1 MKRSITRRE
10 TKASQLPAEAATL
23 LIEEEPCV
31 PTDAAA
37 GLPIVESEA
46 RYRRLFETAQDAIL
60 ILDGVG
66 GKIMDANPFVIN
78 LLGFSLDELI
88 GKQLWEIGFFADVAE
103 NKKAF
108 DRLQR
113 DGYVRYDHLP
123 LETKDG
129 RQVNVE
135 FVSNVY
141 EVNGCNVIQCNIRD
155 ITEREQAIHAL
166 RKSELR
172 YRRLFETAQ
181 DAILIVDADARRIID
196 ANPFVI
202 NLLGYPLEELIGKEL
217 WQIGLFRDI
226 EESKAAFDRL
236 QRDGYIRYE
245 DLPLETKDGKRAEVE
260 FVSNTYDVDGQA
272 IIQCNIRDI
281 TDRKS
286 AERSA
291 KEGADRFRFLAESM
305 PQMVFTA
312 QPNGDVD
319 YFNQQWSTF
328 TGLSLDKI
336 KDWRWTKFVHAADV
350 KETSRR
356 WRQSLESGQPFES
369 QHRIRRADGV
379 YRWHLSRA
387 TPMRDAGNDI
397 ILWISSNT
405 DIEDQKQTEDDLSAL
420 YKEASSLNRAK
431 DEFLATLSHELR
443 TPMTSILGWTALLSM
458 TTLDESTR
466 SEGIATI
473 HRSAQ
478 VQAQLID
485 DILDISRMITGKL
498 LLTIEPVDME
508 VILRAAVTAVIP
520 AAEAKGIRIG
530 MIFEPGLPWL
540 GADPVRLQQVIWNL
554 LSNAL
559 KFTPAGGHIDLRL
572 FSRDG
577 NVVVEVCDTGVG
589 IIPAFLPYAFD
600 RFAQQEGGTM
610 RHHGGMGIGLS
621 IVKQLVEL
629 HGGHVSVASEG
640 EGLGT
645 TFTIAI
651 PVQTTGHE
659 NAVAVDAPK
668 LRPKPR
674 SAKLAS
680 ISGLRVLVVDDER
693 DSRRTISA
701 ILEAHGAIVT
711 AASNAAE
718 GLRLSG
724 RHSFDILLCDIA
736 MPEQDGYS
744 LIRSIR
750 SPADEKSRVPAVALT
765 AYGRPSEREIA
776 LGEGFDEYLKKP
788 VEPEEL
794 IALVASM
801 ARPQG

>member
-1 MKRSITRRE
+1 MKRAITTLE
-10 TKASQLPAEAATL
+10 KAAP
-23 LIEEEPCV
+23 
-31 PTDAAA
+31 AA
-37 GLPIVESEA
+37 GALPLTAVVMEEAPCLQAYPDGNLPVDESET

-88 GKQLWEIGFFADVAE
+88 GKELWELGFFAEVEE

-108 DRLQR
+108 RQLQR
-113 DGYVRYDHLP
+113 DGYIRYDDLP

-129 RQVNVE
+129 RRVNVE

-141 EVNGCNVIQCNIRD
+141 DVEGCSVIQCNIRD
-155 ITEREQAIHAL
+155 ITERDKATRAL
-166 RKSELR
+166 RKSEVR

-181 DAILIVDADARRIID
+181 DAILIVDADSRKIID
-196 ANPFVI
+196 ANPYVI
-202 NLLGYPLEELIGKEL
+202 NMLGYDLEELIGKEL
-217 WQIGLFRDI
+217 WEIGLFHDI

-245 DLPLETKDGKRAEVE
+245 DLPLQTKAGKRAEVE
-260 FVSNTYDVDGQA
+260 FVSNTYDVDGQN

-286 AERSA
+286 AEHAAR
-291 KEGADRFRFLAESM
+291 EGTERFRFLAESM
-305 PQMVFTA
+305 PQMIFTA

-328 TGLSLDKI
+328 TGLSLDNI
-336 KDWRWTKFVHAADV
+336 QDWRWTKFIHPDDA
-350 KETSRR
+350 KETSRL
-356 WRQSLESGQPFES
+356 WRESLDMGQPFES

-387 TPMRDAGNDI
+387 TPMRDAGNAI
-397 ILWISSNT
+397 TMWISSNT
-405 DIEDQKQTEDDLSAL
+405 DIEDQKRTEDDLSAL

-466 SEGIATI
+466 REGIATI

-498 LLTIEPVDME
+498 RLNIEPVDME
-508 VILRAAVTAVIP
+508 VILRAAVATVIP

-530 MIFEPGLPWL
+530 MTFEPGLSRL

-572 FSRDG
+572 LTLDG
-577 NVVVEVCDTGVG
+577 NVIVEVCDTGAG
-589 IIPAFLPYAFD
+589 ITPAFLPYAFD
-600 RFAQQEGGTM
+600 RFAQPF
-610 RHHGGMGIGLS
+610 S
-621 IVKQLVEL
+621 
-629 HGGHVSVASEG
+629 
-640 EGLGT
+640 
-645 TFTIAI
+645 
-651 PVQTTGHE
+651 
-659 NAVAVDAPK
+659 
-668 LRPKPR
+668 
-674 SAKLAS
+674 
-680 ISGLRVLVVDDER
+680 
-693 DSRRTISA
+693 
-701 ILEAHGAIVT
+701 
-711 AASNAAE
+711 
-718 GLRLSG
+718 
-724 RHSFDILLCDIA
+724 
-736 MPEQDGYS
+736 
-744 LIRSIR
+744 
-750 SPADEKSRVPAVALT
+750 
-765 AYGRPSEREIA
+765 
-776 LGEGFDEYLKKP
+776 YLN
-788 VEPEEL
+788 
-794 IALVASM
+794 
-801 ARPQG
+801 

>member
-1 MKRSITRRE
+1 M
-10 TKASQLPAEAATL
+10 
-23 LIEEEPCV
+23 
-31 PTDAAA
+31 
-37 GLPIVESEA
+37 
-46 RYRRLFETAQDAIL
+46 RYRRLFEAAQDAIL
-60 ILDGVG
+60 ILDGDG
-66 GKIMDANPFVIN
+66 GKIMDANPFLIN

-88 GKQLWEIGFFADVAE
+88 GKELWEIGFFSDVTE

-108 DRLQR
+108 DQLQR
-113 DGYVRYDHLP
+113 DGYIRYDDLP

-141 EVNGCNVIQCNIRD
+141 QVDGCNVIQCNIRD
-155 ITEREQAIHAL
+155 ITERGQAARAL
-166 RKSELR
+166 KKSEVR

-181 DAILIVDADARRIID
+181 DAILIVDTDSRKIID
-196 ANPFVI
+196 ANPYVI
-202 NLLGYPLEELIGKEL
+202 NLLGYSLEELVGTEL
-217 WQIGLFRDI
+217 WEIGLFRDI

-245 DLPLETKDGKRAEVE
+245 DLPLETKEGKRAEVE
-260 FVSNTYDVDGQA
+260 FVSNTYDVDGQN

-286 AERSA
+286 AERA
-291 KEGADRFRFLAESM
+291 ARIGAERFRFLAESM
-305 PQMVFTA
+305 PQMIFTA
-312 QPNGDVD
+312 VPNGDID

-328 TGLSLDKI
+328 TGLSLDHI
-336 KDWRWTKFVHAADV
+336 QDWRWTKFIHADDA

-356 WRQSLESGQPFES
+356 WRQSIKTGQPFEA
-369 QHRIRRADGV
+369 QHRVRRADGV

-387 TPMRDAGNDI
+387 TPMRDDNGHI
-397 ILWISSNT
+397 TMWISSNT
-405 DIEDQKQTEDDLSAL
+405 DIEDQKRTEEDLSAL

-458 TTLDESTR
+458 TTLDESAR
-466 SEGIATI
+466 REGIATI

-478 VQAQLID
+478 AQAQLID
-485 DILDISRMITGKL
+485 DVLDVSRMITGKL
-498 LLTIEPVDME
+498 RLTIEPVDME
-508 VILRAAVTAVIP
+508 VILRAAVSAVVP
-520 AAEAKGIRIG
+520 AAEAKGIGIG
-530 MIFEPGLPWL
+530 MAFEPGLPRL

-559 KFTPAGGHIDLRL
+559 KFTPAGGHVDLRL

-577 NVVVEVCDTGVG
+577 NVVVEVRDTGAG

-629 HGGHVSVASEG
+629 HGGSVAVSSEG
-640 EGLGT
+640 EGRGT

-651 PVQTTGHE
+651 PVQSTGHE
-659 NAVAVDAPK
+659 DAVAAGAPTP
-668 LRPKPR
+668 RPKPP

-701 ILEAHGAIVT
+701 ILEVHGAIVT
-711 AASNAAE
+711 AASSAAE
-718 GLRLSG
+718 GLTLAG

-765 AYGRPSEREIA
+765 AYGRPAEREIA

-794 IALVASM
+794 ISLVASM

>member
-1 MKRSITRRE
+1 MALLSSDVSQNAPALALG
-10 TKASQLPAEAATL
+10 AS
-23 LIEEEPCV
+23 
-31 PTDAAA
+31 
-37 GLPIVESEA
+37 ES

-60 ILDGVG
+60 ILDGGG

-78 LLGFSLDELI
+78 LLGYSLDELI
-88 GKQLWEIGFFADVAE
+88 GKELWEIGFFADIAE
-103 NKKAF
+103 SKKAF

-113 DGYVRYDHLP
+113 EGYIRYEDLP

-129 RQVNVE
+129 RPVNVE

-141 EVNGCNVIQCNIRD
+141 DVDGASVIQCNIRD
-155 ITEREQAIHAL
+155 ITERHLATRAL
-166 RKSELR
+166 RKSEVR

-181 DAILIVDADARRIID
+181 DAILIVDADSKKIID
-196 ANPFVI
+196 ANPYVI
-202 NLLGYPLEELIGKEL
+202 DLLGYSLDEFIGKEL
-217 WQIGLFRDI
+217 WQIGLFHDI
-226 EESKAAFDRL
+226 EESKSAFDRL
-236 QRDGYIRYE
+236 QREGYIRYE
-245 DLPLETKDGKRAEVE
+245 DLPLETKAGKRAEVE

-286 AERSA
+286 AERA
-291 KEGADRFRFLAESM
+291 AQEGTERFRFLAESM
-305 PQMVFTA
+305 PQMIFTA
-312 QPNGDVD
+312 GPNGDVD
-319 YFNQQWSTF
+319 YFNRQWSTF
-328 TGLSLDKI
+328 TGLTLDNI
-336 KDWRWTKFVHAADV
+336 KDWRWTKFVHPEDV
-350 KETSRR
+350 KETSRL
-356 WRQSLESGQPFES
+356 WRQSLDTGQPFES
-369 QHRIRRADGV
+369 QHRVRRADGI

-387 TPMRDAGNDI
+387 TPMRDEGNHI
-397 ILWISSNT
+397 TMWISSNT
-405 DIEDQKQTEDDLSAL
+405 DIEDQKRTEDDLSAL

-498 LLTIEPVDME
+498 RLSIEPVDME

-530 MIFEPGLPWL
+530 MTFEPGLPRL

-572 FSRDG
+572 SSRDG
-577 NVVVEVCDTGVG
+577 NMVVEVCDTGVG
-589 IIPAFLPYAFD
+589 IRPAFLAYAFD

-629 HGGHVSVASEG
+629 HGGKVSVISEG
-640 EGLGT
+640 VGHGA
-645 TFTIAI
+645 TFTIAL
-651 PVQTTGHE
+651 PMPETPEHPFS
-659 NAVAVDAPK
+659 VAAAT
-668 LRPKPR
+668 LRPKPPL
-674 SAKLAS
+674 AKLPS
-680 ISGLRVLVVDDER
+680 IAGLRVLVVDDER

-701 ILEAHGAIVT
+701 ILELHGAIVT
-711 AASNAAE
+711 AASSAVE

-724 RHSFDILLCDIA
+724 RHSFDILICDIA

-776 LGEGFDEYLKKP
+776 LAEGFDEYLKKP

-794 IALVASM
+794 IVLVARM
-801 ARPQG
+801 ARPQA